1 MNIGSIG
8 CGRKLYD
15 PASGIEFRIAA
26 QDHYGPGITTLL
38 TKHVIGVR
46 ALDAAEPGKKR
57 RYPYESTDRFG
68 SNNYLLSNLHRYLN
82 SDEERWYAPAHELD
96 APPAAENLRYGEH
109 PYENEPGFLTR
120 LGAAL
125 KDALVQ
131 TDIPVLVR
139 TGRGQGELQAVRA
152 AVFLPSRT
160 EMNKGDEL
168 GIAEGRPLPI
178 FYDHYIFK
186 ATPSADQLERYGRSW
201 NPEEPEKGLRF
212 DQAQL
217 YDPKFGWWY
226 YLRTP
231 STLYG
236 FLERVYSPYGALSY
250 TYANNDV
257 VGLRPLV
264 NVRSDLQVFDV
275 GVEEPYY
282 RIG

>member
-8 CGRKLYD
+8 YGRKLYD
-15 PASGIEFRIAA
+15 LRSGIEFRIAA

-38 TKHVIGVR
+38 CKHVIGVR

-68 SNNYLLSNLHRYLN
+68 NNNYILSNLHRYLN
-82 SDEERWYAPAHELD
+82 SDEERWYAPAHAHD
-96 APPAAENLRYGEH
+96 APPAAEGLRYGEH

-120 LGAAL
+120 LSAAL

-139 TGRGQGELQAVRA
+139 TGRGQGELQSVRA

-186 ATPSADQLERYGRSW
+186 ATPSADQLTRFGRSW
-201 NPEEPEKGLRF
+201 NPEEPEKNLYF

-231 STLYG
+231 STLYA
-236 FLERVYSPYGALSY
+236 FMQRVYSPYGALSY